1 VVSQLLL
8 NGLIAGSVYA
18 LVAVSFSL
26 IYRTVR
32 FFHFA
37 HGGIYTA
44 GAYLCFTFY
53 SLLRFPLFLAVICAV
68 LLTAILGAGM
78 DILIYRPMRARHVS
92 SLVLLIVSLGLLII
106 SQNIVSL
113 VFGDATKTLRT
124 FVAQAHD
131 IGGARITSIQL
142 IIVAVSVAVC
152 ALTWLLLQFSY
163 FGRLMRA
170 VANDSGLS
178 RVVGVRNDRVIILVF
193 ALGSALAAG
202 AAILVSFDT
211 DMTPTM
217 GFGALF
223 MGVVAAIIGGV
234 DSMPGAALGA
244 VFVGLV
250 QQLAAWKLPTE
261 WQDAIVFVILI
272 GFLVLR
278 PQGLLG
284 KRRIGA
290 ETI

>member
-1 VVSQLLL
+1 MVSQLLL

-53 SLLRFPLFLAVICAV
+53 SSLRFSFFLAVICAV
-68 LLTAILGAGM
+68 LLTAALGAGM
-78 DILIYRPMRARHVS
+78 DVLIYRPMRARHVS
-92 SLVLLIVSLGLLII
+92 SIVLLIVSLGLLII
-106 SQNIVSL
+106 SQNLVSL
-113 VFGDATKTLRT
+113 IFGDATKSLRT
-124 FVAQAHD
+124 FVAQTYN

-142 IIVAVSVAVC
+142 IIIAMSVAVC

-163 FGRLMRA
+163 LGRLMRA
-170 VANDSGLS
+170 VANDSELC
-178 RVVGVRNDRVIILVF
+178 RVVGVRNDRVIIMVF
-193 ALGSALAAG
+193 AIGSAITAG
-202 AAILVSFDT
+202 AAVLVSLDT

-234 DSMPGAALGA
+234 ESMPGAALGA
-244 VFVGLV
+244 IFVGLI
-250 QQLAAWKLPTE
+250 QQLAAWKLPTQ

-284 KRRIGA
+284 KKRIGS